1 MQTYTIAIVEK
12 DPLKARELRSML
24 RNFHRLN
31 GGRGEVMPNLFEV
44 GLQPAHRKQVDVT
57 AQQLGA
63 ALQFIDIGAVRPI
76 TRVEWAAAALA

>member
-1 MQTYTIAIVEK
+1 
-12 DPLKARELRSML
+12 
-24 RNFHRLN
+24 
-31 GGRGEVMPNLFEV
+31 MPNLFEV

>member
-1 MQTYTIAIVEK
+1 MKAYVIAITEK

-31 GGRGEVMPNLFEV
+31 GGRGEVMQNLFEV
-44 GLQPAHRKQVDVT
+44 GLMPAHRKQIDVT

-63 ALQFIDIGAVRPI
+63 QLQFIDIGATKPI